1 MFDGAIVMNG
11 ICYYTQYAS
20 WTGTPVSWE
29 AVDLKTGN
37 TVWSRPAGI
46 TGNEVL
52 KNGQIFLFDNP
63 QEFGSIAYLYTT
75 PQAGVIRIYDAYS
88 GVHQA
93 NITNAR
99 SQAFLVDDDP
109 YGAQIGALL
118 GYYVEEGNLKLWNST
133 KLFTEVTR
141 LQERTKI
148 NVASYNW
155 SDGVSWSIPLPT
167 QLNGNN
173 ISLSIGATTKDV
185 ILLWQRP
192 ALTYQG
198 SNLGWYI
205 SAGYDAKTGAKLWGP
220 INQTLPLF
228 EDISMAAARDGYYVL
243 RNKDLNTLS
252 CYSLTTGEK
261 VWGPVEIKYN
271 ALSALYIFADIAY
284 GKVFT
289 WDMGGNVNALDINTG
304 EIKWTWTRGSAGLDS
319 PYGVYE
325 LFGYRTH
332 AIADGKLFLQE
343 GVQYS
348 PPLHPARRV
357 VLDCESGELVWDIL
371 SYSSRAGSVI
381 ADGCLQEWDSFD
393 CKIYTFGKGPTQV
406 TVTAPDAAVTVGS
419 SITIRGTVMDISPGV
434 QQAGVVERFPAGL
447 PAVSDASMSHWME
460 YVYKQQTKPT
470 NTTGVE
476 ISLSAIG
483 PDGNIIEL
491 GTTTS
496 DDNGFF
502 SFNWKPTNAGKYTL
516 TASFGGSES
525 YWPSEAVTAFTADS
539 VGGSSVET
547 PLNPSQTDAPTTGT
561 GSGTSVETLLIV
573 AAAVIIIIVIVA
585 AAILLRK
592 RN

>member
-1 MFDGAIVMNG
+1 
-11 ICYYTQYAS
+11 
-20 WTGTPVSWE
+20 
-29 AVDLKTGN
+29 
-37 TVWSRPAGI
+37 
-46 TGNEVL
+46 
-52 KNGQIFLFDNP
+52 
-63 QEFGSIAYLYTT
+63 
-75 PQAGVIRIYDAYS
+75 
-88 GVHQA
+88 
-93 NITNAR
+93 
-99 SQAFLVDDDP
+99 
-109 YGAQIGALL
+109 
-118 GYYVEEGNLKLWNST
+118 
-133 KLFTEVTR
+133 
-141 LQERTKI
+141 
-148 NVASYNW
+148 
-155 SDGVSWSIPLPT
+155 
-167 QLNGNN
+167 
-173 ISLSIGATTKDV
+173 
-185 ILLWQRP
+185 
-192 ALTYQG
+192 
-198 SNLGWYI
+198 
-205 SAGYDAKTGAKLWGP
+205 
-220 INQTLPLF
+220 
-228 EDISMAAARDGYYVL
+228 
-243 RNKDLNTLS
+243 
-252 CYSLTTGEK
+252 
-261 VWGPVEIKYN
+261 
-271 ALSALYIFADIAY
+271 
-284 GKVFT
+284 
-289 WDMGGNVNALDINTG
+289 
-304 EIKWTWTRGSAGLDS
+304 
-319 PYGVYE
+319 
-325 LFGYRTH
+325 
-332 AIADGKLFLQE
+332 
-343 GVQYS
+343 
-348 PPLHPARRV
+348 
-357 VLDCESGELVWDIL
+357 L